1 MHDALRLVFP
11 QNVHHIAVGLAVVDD
26 NGQVML
32 FRELQLGDKHLFLL
46 FARALVLPVVVE
58 ADLADGDDLRVGKQ
72 RFHVRKPVIGQVVC
86 ALRVDADCTV
96 DIIVFF
102 TERHGFF
109 EAFIIGCHIDD
120 RNDALLRQHGA
131 EQLVTVDVDLLA
143 VVMCVG
149 IKYHRDFP

>member
-1 MHDALRLVFP
+1 M
-11 QNVHHIAVGLAVVDD
+11 
-26 NGQVML
+26 
-32 FRELQLGDKHLFLL
+32 
-46 FARALVLPVVVE
+46 VVE

-86 ALRVDADCTV
+86 ALRMDADCAV

-120 RNDALLRQHGA
+120 RNDALLRQYGA
-131 EQLVTVDVDLLA
+131 EQLVTVDVELLA

-149 IKYHRDFP
+149 IKYHSDFP